1 MGYKNLIFYTK
12 IHCPLCDKAHK
23 LLQELQ
29 TEIPFTI
36 EIVDIY
42 NDDAL
47 VEKYGM
53 MIPVVEVDGE
63 EIDYGIISM
72 DKVKKA
78 LTNF

>member
-1 MGYKNLIFYTK
+1 MGHKNLIFYTK

-53 MIPVVEVDGE
+53 MIPVVEVDAE

-72 DKVKKA
+72 EKVKKA